1 MGVAW
6 IVLNYVIAN
15 ELTLTLGYVV
25 IILRFF
31 TITGKHATLKMLMQ
45 TVFVSMYKSFFII
58 MGMFLLITCY
68 ALAGVILFGSVKYGE
83 AVNRQANFKV
93 GRVDD
98 DAVAAA
104 AVFVIFVVVAVA
116 AAIIAAAVATT
127 TTVLVIAAAAVV
139 ICFALA
145 LAPDRRQWHLHAIPH
160 RDGGGLEPRPA
171 RLHAV
176 PALLLLPP
184 ALLLLGVG
192 LRKLGGGHHLL
203 LLLLRHHHLH
213 RAEPARCHNH
223 GELLPVLL
231 KRGGRLAI
239 VRRH

>member
-1 MGVAW
+1 MTLLGVAW

-93 GRVDD
+93 RWVD
-98 DAVAAA
+98 AVVVAAA
-104 AVFVIFVVVAVA
+104 AVFFVMAAAVAIVA
-116 AAIIAAAVATT
+116 AAI
-127 TTVLVIAAAAVV
+127 
-139 ICFALA
+139 
-145 LAPDRRQWHLHAIPH
+145 AII
-160 RDGGGLEPRPA
+160 L
-171 RLHAV
+171 LF
-176 PALLLLPP
+176 LLLLPLQ
-184 ALLLLGVG
+184 LLFV
-192 LRKLGGGHHLL
+192 LL
-203 LLLLRHHHLH
+203 LLLLLWTLMLTAAFTFDAFATAFAPFCTVSIPFFPDRRQRHLH
-213 RAEPARCHNH
+213 AVPHRD
-223 GELLPVLL
+223 G
-231 KRGGRLAI
+231 
-239 VRRH
+239 